1 MAPVT
6 EMCGCPLIT
15 HEIFLADHAKHKLI
29 KESSIELL
37 LWIAYS
43 MVGPT
48 QLLTQASTA
57 PASPFALGVAG
68 AHCSTP
74 GDALLLRLDEVRWYV
89 LHGVSMHIA
98 RCSHLWHV

>member
-1 MAPVT
+1 MDAESVTPVT
-6 EMCGCPLIT
+6 EMCGCPLVS
-15 HEIFLADHAKHKLI
+15 HDVFFADHTKHELI

-68 AHCSTP
+68 AHGRAL
-74 GDALLLRLDEVRWYV
+74 GDALLLRLDKVCW
-89 LHGVSMHIA
+89 
-98 RCSHLWHV
+98 